1 MKLRLRISLIL
12 FILFAALPAAQADN
26 LLMARSPHAFPE
38 AMLALQTS
46 ISAHGYT
53 VSHVQRVDV
62 GLTRSGFQTDKYRIV
77 FFGKADEVRQLAQ
90 HYPQLAPYLPLKI
103 TIFAEQDETLLTTFD
118 PRMLRRLVPGADMAA
133 HLDRWWN
140 DVSAILADMRKDD

>member
-1 MKLRLRISLIL
+1 MKPHLRVSLIL
-12 FILFAALPAAQADN
+12 LMLFAALSTAQADN

-46 ISAHGYT
+46 ISTHGYT
-53 VSHVQRVDV
+53 VSRVQRVDV

-77 FFGKADEVRQLAQ
+77 FFGKADEVRQLIQ

-118 PRMLRRLVPGADMAA
+118 PRMLRRLVPSADMAVQ
-133 HLDRWWN
+133 LDHWWN
-140 DVSAILADMRKDD
+140 DVNAILADMRKDD